1 MSRGT
6 RCQVRLTT
14 VVSTPDMLLASRNAE
29 VKWMK
34 HDHERAVGA
43 AQLKR
48 EHAECSLSMMFA
60 DAICDRF
67 VSQ

>member
-1 MSRGT
+1 MSA
-6 RCQVRLTT
+6 
-14 VVSTPDMLLASRNAE
+14 PDILLALTNSE

-48 EHAECSLSMMFA
+48 EHAECSLSMMSA